1 MTIIIIIP
9 FLLGWQLPV
18 GADLVILVASLVI
31 TGIPHGAIDHVIYQH
46 HHPSTSK
53 GVHFFLA
60 FFVPY
65 LLMLAATL
73 VLWIFFPEGMFW
85 FFLCVSAYHFGQ
97 SQLYYVTLPERHLLK
112 AATYLVWGVFVLS
125 NLWYHHWVAQQ
136 ISIQSLFS
144 WDLSVGGTLHQI
156 VGVTRFIS
164 AFLLVVFMA
173 YLIMKKLIKPMMLL
187 QELVVIA
194 LLYLLIKYT
203 TMYLAFAIY
212 FGVWHSLR
220 VILTEYYHL
229 NMKSVNN
236 ISWASF
242 CKAFIPFSLISF
254 LGIILLFVA
263 SHFLQ
268 TLVSPFML
276 FLVFIS
282 ALTMPHAYVMQEMYA
297 RMGHQAK
304 A

>member
-1 MTIIIIIP
+1 
-9 FLLGWQLPV
+9 LPA
-18 GADLVILVASLVI
+18 GADLVILVVSLAI

-46 HHPSTSK
+46 HHPSKAK
-53 GVHFFLA
+53 GIRFVIA

-73 VLWIFFPEGMFW
+73 VLWIFFPEAMFW

-97 SQLYYVTLPERHLLK
+97 SQLYYISLPERHWIK
-112 AATYLVWGVFVLS
+112 VATYFVWGVFVLS

-136 ISIQSLFS
+136 ISIQPLFS
-144 WDLSVGGTLHQI
+144 WDLKVGRTLHQI
-156 VGVTRFIS
+156 ISITRFVS
-164 AFLLVVFMA
+164 AGLLAIFMVFLIA
-173 YLIMKKLIKPMMLL
+173 KKMMKPMMLL
-187 QELVVIA
+187 QELLIIA

-212 FGVWHSLR
+212 FGIWHALR
-220 VILTEYYHL
+220 VMLTEYHHL
-229 NMKSVNN
+229 NKKGSAAISVLR
-236 ISWASF
+236 F

-254 LGIILLFVA
+254 AGILLLLVA
-263 SHFLQ
+263 SYFLQ
-268 TLVSPFML
+268 SMVSPFML